1 MNNYVKEREVAAS
14 TLSRDQGVNMIHFPK
29 AYTYEFKQTV
39 NNTVFCFLSVFYI
52 ALERIIPLVK
62 GCCYLNMKLSL

>member
-29 AYTYEFKQTV
+29 AYTYEFKQD
-39 NNTVFCFLSVFYI
+39 FCNFYNQGRFI
-52 ALERIIPLVK
+52 QPEIRAAVEMSRE
-62 GCCYLNMKLSL
+62 S

>member
-14 TLSRDQGVNMIHFPK
+14 TLSRVQGVNMICFPK
-29 AYTYEFKQTV
+29 AYTYEFKRTV

-52 ALERIIPLVK
+52 ALERIIPLAI
-62 GCCYLNMKLSL
+62 GCCYLNGKL